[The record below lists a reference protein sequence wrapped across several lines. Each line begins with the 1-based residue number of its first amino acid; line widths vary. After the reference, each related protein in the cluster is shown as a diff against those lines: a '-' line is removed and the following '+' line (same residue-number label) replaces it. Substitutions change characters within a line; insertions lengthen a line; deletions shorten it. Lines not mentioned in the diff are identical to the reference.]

1 MEKVKV
7 LSTNV
12 GIYDCD
18 SITVMLDKCKTEICF
33 DKKDNV
39 TQYDGK
45 EVFLSKKDGIYVI
58 SPVEIQFKK

>member
-7 LSTNV
+7 LSTNI

-18 SITVMLDKCKTEICF
+18 SVTVMLENNKTEICF
-33 DKKDNV
+33 DKKDNI

-45 EVFLSKKDGIYVI
+45 EVYLSKKDGIYVI
-58 SPVEIQFKK
+58 SPVEAQTKK